1 MTLVLFDTF
10 SVSGGAA
17 VKYCFGESP
26 SKADP
31 PWVTVSIRRD
41 VDPECALRALRKLT
55 DEIAMSKWDP
65 DRL

>member
-1 MTLVLFDTF
+1 MALVLFDTY
-10 SVSGGAA
+10 SMSGGAA
-17 VKYCFGESP
+17 VKYCFGDAP

-41 VDPECALRALRKLT
+41 VDPTLALRALRALT
-55 DEIAMSKWDP
+55 DEIEMAKWDP